1 MGRLYHQAF
10 GAYQDCRA
18 PTMTEQK
25 IEQSFIDKLTE
36 LKYTYR
42 PDITDRASLER
53 NFREKFEALNR
64 VTLTPGEFAR
74 LLDEIITPDV
84 FSAARTLR
92 DRNAFIRD
100 DGTPLNYTLVN
111 IKDWCKNT
119 FEVINQLRI
128 NTDYSHHRYDV
139 IILIN
144 GVPVVQI
151 ELKTL
156 GINPRRAME
165 QIVEYK
171 NDPGNG
177 YTRTLLCFIQLFI
190 VSNRDSTYYFAN
202 NNARHFAFN
211 AEERFLPIYQFA
223 SEDNKKITH
232 LDDFADT
239 FLVKCTLGQTIS
251 RYTVLIASE
260 QKLMMMRPYQIYA
273 VKAIVECIHQNC
285 GNGYIWHTTGSG
297 KTLTSFKASTLLKDN
312 PDIEK
317 CLFVVDRKDLD
328 RQTREEF
335 NRFQEGCVEEN
346 TNTGA
351 LVRRLLSDD
360 YADKVIVTTIQK
372 LGLALDENS
381 KRNKQQKKDG
391 KATYK
396 EQLEPLSNKR
406 IVFIF
411 DECHRSQFGENHKAI
426 KEFFPKAQLFGF
438 TGTPIFEQNATSL
451 KIEGQQASYQTTVDL
466 FQKQLHAYTITHAI
480 EDANVLRFHVD
491 YYKVAGASS
500 SRSQTTREQDA
511 PATVWEYFNPLT
523 EIDIRSGDNLPH
535 WEQGSVWYFV
545 TFRLADS
552 LPQAVVDELKEE
564 RERWKQTHDL
574 DNLSPAE
581 LAEYHR
587 LFSDR
592 YEALLNAGSG
602 SCVLRDEV
610 NAKIVRDALQHFEG
624 QRYLLDEFVIMPNHV
639 HVLVK
644 PMNGHGLSDITHSW
658 KSFTANQINKRLG
671 KTGQFWQHE
680 SYDHIVRHERAMA
693 AIRRYIRENPKV
705 AGASS
710 SLISTAAASSRTRTT
725 REQDAPATVPKRAI
739 VDAILTKHDAATG
752 GRRFNALFATAS
764 INDAIEYHALFK
776 TLQAEKHAADP
787 DFQPLNIA
795 CVFSPPAEGNKDVQQ
810 IQEDL
815 PQEKEDNQVEPE
827 KKKAAL
833 KAIIKDYNT
842 RYGSNHSVG
851 EFDLYYQDVQK
862 RIKDQQYFQSGGS
875 FQLPMT
881 QKGAG
886 CSRHHL
892 IDITIVV
899 DMLLTGF
906 DSKYLNTLYV
916 DKNLKYHGLIQAF
929 SRTNRVLNGTKPYG
943 NILDFRQQ
951 QDAVDAAIA
960 LFSGENAGPKAREIW
975 LVDKA
980 PVVIEKLQDA
990 VQKLDAFM
998 KSQGLACTPQAVPNL
1013 KGDEA
1018 RAAFIN
1024 HFKEVQ
1030 RLKTQLD
1037 QYTDLSE
1044 DNAATIEHILPQEN
1058 LLGFRGAYLETAQR
1072 LKAQQGK
1079 DGDKPGAN
1087 DVDQLDFEF
1096 VLFASSVIDYDYIMG
1111 LIARFTE
1118 QTPGKQ
1124 KMSREQLVG
1133 LIQSDAKFMD
1143 VREDIA
1149 AYIVTLKAGEALSE
1163 TTIREGYQRFEAE
1176 KQSQELAE
1184 LATRHGLDAAALQ
1197 TFVETILQRMIFD
1210 GEALGDLMAPL
1221 GLGWKAR
1228 TQKELALM
1236 DELTPLLRKR
1246 AQGRDISGLNAYE
1259 Q

>member
-1 MGRLYHQAF
+1 MSAQERQLE
-10 GAYQDCRA
+10 
-18 PTMTEQK
+18 EQF
-25 IEQSFIDKLTE
+25 IEKLSE
-36 LKYTYR
+36 LKYKYR
-42 PDITDRASLER
+42 EDIRDRATLEQ

-64 VTLTPGEFAR
+64 VTLTTGEFSR
-74 LLDEIITPDV
+74 LLEEIITPDV
-84 FSAARTLR
+84 FAAARTLR
-92 DRNAFIRD
+92 ERNSFTRD

-111 IKDWCKNT
+111 IKEWCKNT
-119 FEVINQLRI
+119 FEIVNQLRI
-128 NTDYSHHRYDV
+128 NTDNSHHRFDV
-139 IILIN
+139 ILLIN
-144 GVPVVQI
+144 GVPVVQV

-165 QIVEYK
+165 QIVDYK
-171 NDPGNG
+171 NDAGNG
-177 YTRTLLCFIQLFI
+177 YTRTLLCFLQIFI

-211 AEERFLPIYQFA
+211 AEERFLPVYQFA

-232 LDDFADT
+232 LDDFADS
-239 FLVKCTLGQTIS
+239 FLGKCTLGHMIS
-251 RYTVLIASE
+251 RYMVLIASE

-273 VKAIVECIHQNC
+273 VKAIVDCIHQNC

-335 NRFQEGCVEEN
+335 NKFQEGCVEEN
-346 TNTGA
+346 TNTGT

-391 KATYK
+391 KSTYK
-396 EQLEPLSNKR
+396 EQLEPLRDKR

-426 KEFFPKAQLFGF
+426 KEFFPQAQLFGF
-438 TGTPIFEQNATSL
+438 TGTPIFEVNSTAKQF
-451 KIEGQQASYQTTVDL
+451 EGEVGQFKTTADL

-491 YYKVAGASS
+491 YFKPEGKGVPKPGES
-500 SRSQTTREQDA
+500 
-511 PATVWEYFNPLT
+511 
-523 EIDIRSGDNLPH
+523 
-535 WEQGSVWYFV
+535 
-545 TFRLADS
+545 LA
-552 LPQAVVDELKEE
+552 
-564 RERWKQTHDL
+564 
-574 DNLSPAE
+574 
-581 LAEYHR
+581 
-587 LFSDR
+587 
-592 YEALLNAGSG
+592 
-602 SCVLRDEV
+602 
-610 NAKIVRDALQHFEG
+610 
-624 QRYLLDEFVIMPNHV
+624 
-639 HVLVK
+639 
-644 PMNGHGLSDITHSW
+644 
-658 KSFTANQINKRLG
+658 
-671 KTGQFWQHE
+671 
-680 SYDHIVRHERAMA
+680 
-693 AIRRYIRENPKV
+693 
-705 AGASS
+705 
-710 SLISTAAASSRTRTT
+710 
-725 REQDAPATVPKRAI
+725 KRAI
-739 VDAILTKHDAATG
+739 VDAILTKHDTATG
-752 GRRFNALFATAS
+752 ARRFNALLATAS

-776 TLQAEKHAADP
+776 TLQIEKQAADP
-787 DFQPLNIA
+787 DFHPLNIA
-795 CVFSPPAEGNKDVQQ
+795 CVFSPPAEGDKDVQQ

-815 PQEKEDNQVEPE
+815 PQEKEDNAVEPE
-827 KKKAAL
+827 KKKEAL
-833 KAIIKDYNT
+833 KAILADYNA
-842 RYGSNHSVG
+842 RFGSNHTVS

-862 RIKDQQYFQSGGS
+862 RIKDQQW
-875 FQLPMT
+875 PNADHPHA
-881 QKGAG
+881 QK
-886 CSRHHL
+886 

-916 DKNLKYHGLIQAF
+916 DKNLKHHGLIQAF

-951 QDAVDAAIA
+951 RDAVDAAIA

-980 PVVIEKLQDA
+980 PVVIEKLQGA
-990 VQKLDAFM
+990 VQKLEAFM
-998 KSQGLACTPQAVPNL
+998 KSQGLVCAPDDVPNL

-1037 QYTDLSE
+1037 QYTDLSD
-1044 DNAATIEHILPQEN
+1044 DNAASIEQILPKEN

-1072 LKAQQGK
+1072 FKEQEAKGTH
-1079 DGDKPGAN
+1079 KPSPV
-1087 DVDQLDFEF
+1087 VDQLDFEF
-1096 VLFASSVIDYDYIMG
+1096 VLFASAVIDYDYIMG

-1118 QTPGKQ
+1118 QPPGKQ

-1143 VREDIA
+1143 EREDIG
-1149 AYIVTLKAGEALSE
+1149 AYIATLKAGEALSE
-1163 TTIREGYQRFEAE
+1163 ATIRQGYQHFKVE
-1176 KQSQELAE
+1176 KQSEELAD
-1184 LATRHGLDAAALQ
+1184 LARGHGLETAALQ
-1197 TFVETILQRMIFD
+1197 AFVDGILMRMIFD
-1210 GEALGDLMAPL
+1210 GEQLGELMAPL

-1246 AQGRDISGLNAYE
+1246 AQGRDISGLSAYE